1 MTNTAVIQIRTDPK
15 LKEQAQAVADE
26 LGFSL
31 SSLIKAFL
39 KNVTKTK
46 SVTFTTDERPSPWL
60 VKQIKQAEKDIK
72 SDDYHS
78 FDNNEKALKFL
89 NNSLK

>member
-1 MTNTAVIQIRTDPK
+1 MNNTAVIQIRTNPK
-15 LKEQAQAVADE
+15 LKKQAQDVADE

-46 SVTFTTDERPSPWL
+46 SVTFTTEEHPSPWL
-60 VKQIKQAEKDIK
+60 VKQIGEAQEDIK
-72 SDDYHS
+72 NNDYHS
-78 FDNNEKALKFL
+78 FKNNKDAMKFL
-89 NNSLK
+89 DEIK